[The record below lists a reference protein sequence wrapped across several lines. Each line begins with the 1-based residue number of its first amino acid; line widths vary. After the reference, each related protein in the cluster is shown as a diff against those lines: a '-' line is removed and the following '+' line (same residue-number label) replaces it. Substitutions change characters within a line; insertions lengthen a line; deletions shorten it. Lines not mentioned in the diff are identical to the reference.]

1 MEITVQRQISLITNN
16 VIICL
21 LKQRSTIVLTVTA
34 VVIAS
39 AILLYIA
46 SIRGFDPSKRVITD
60 PVEGTETQAVE
71 NPAPPQHPA
80 FPSPTANNF
89 SSSTEVTGNNSLS
102 EQASL
107 RAPIAAFDFSHF

>member
-1 MEITVQRQISLITNN
+1 

-21 LKQRSTIVLTVTA
+21 LKQKSTIVLTVTA
-34 VVIAS
+34 GVVIAT
-39 AILLYIA
+39 AATVILLYIPN
-46 SIRGFDPSKRVITD
+46 IRGFDPSKRVITD

-71 NPAPPQHPA
+71 NSAPPQHPA

-89 SSSTEVTGNNSLS
+89 SSSAEVNDNNSLA

-107 RAPIAAFDFSHF
+107 KAPIAAFDFSHF